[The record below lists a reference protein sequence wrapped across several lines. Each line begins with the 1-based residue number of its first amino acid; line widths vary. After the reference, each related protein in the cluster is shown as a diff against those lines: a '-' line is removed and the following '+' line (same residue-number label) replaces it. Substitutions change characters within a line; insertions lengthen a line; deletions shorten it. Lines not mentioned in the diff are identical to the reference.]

1 MLRQSRS
8 SVSPS
13 KKVKDKKVGRSD
25 GSKVVR
31 SKGSTT
37 GKHKSKIST
46 APARRKPARPA
57 AQPSNLQT
65 SRPAASITT
74 NILRILAI
82 AAVIAITVYIYSIRD
97 RVEEFAAY
105 GYPGIFLVALMAN
118 ATVFLPAPGVA
129 VVFAMGSIFNPIG
142 VALAAGTGGALG
154 ELSGY
159 LAGFSGQAVVER
171 TDVYNR
177 IHPWIEKY
185 GGWAILVLS
194 AIPNPFFD
202 IAGVAAGM
210 AKMNIWRFLLF
221 CWAGQLIKMALFA
234 YAGSYSIDWIEN
246 FYK

>member
-25 GSKVVR
+25 GSKVVK
-31 SKGSTT
+31 SKVSTT
-37 GKHKSKIST
+37 GKRKSTISPL
-46 APARRKPARPA
+46 PARTKAAKPA

-118 ATVFLPAPGVA
+118 ATIFLPAPGVA

-210 AKMNIWRFLLF
+210 AKMKFWRFLLF
-221 CWAGQLIKMALFA
+221 CWVGQIIKMALFA
-234 YAGSYSIDWIEN
+234 YAGAYSIDWIEN